1 MDDNLKLTILKKD
14 LQIMTNVNDDYLKT
28 LLDLSRAAIIREG
41 IVIPEKDEGIE
52 IGMAAVHYAAFLYRK
67 RAGTDT
73 LMPRYLRYELNNILF
88 SQKAKGAVNKNDA

>member
-14 LQIMTNVNDDYLKT
+14 LQIMTNANDDYLKT
-28 LLDLSRAAIIREG
+28 LLDLSRAAIVREG

-88 SQKAKGAVNKNDA
+88 SQKAKGTVDINDA

>member
-1 MDDNLKLTILKKD
+1 
-14 LQIMTNVNDDYLKT
+14 MTNVNDDYLKT